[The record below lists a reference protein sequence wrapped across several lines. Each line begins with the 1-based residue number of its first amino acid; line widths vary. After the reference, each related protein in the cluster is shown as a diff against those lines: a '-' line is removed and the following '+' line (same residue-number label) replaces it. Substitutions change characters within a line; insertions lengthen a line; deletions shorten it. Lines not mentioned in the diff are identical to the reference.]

1 MRLFLTIL
9 FLFCLIAAEAKVIT
23 VGKGKQFASVK
34 KAILF
39 AAKGDTIF
47 IDKGIYKEGQ
57 LIIDKPVCIKGI
69 DFPILDGETKFEIL
83 TIRSNNVTVE
93 GIYFKNSG
101 RSSYMDIAAVRIADS
116 RKVFIRNNQFEFT
129 FFGIYAQHATACTI
143 EGNRLKSDAKDEISS
158 ANGIHCWKSDSMFIK
173 GNQITGHRDGIYFEF
188 VTNSRIIKNT
198 SFQNV
203 RYGLHFMFSNNNTYA
218 ENDFRNNGAGV
229 AVMYSNHINMYKNVF
244 ADNWGSAA
252 YGILLK
258 DISDG
263 TIEGNHFQNNSVG
276 VMMEGSSRLAVQK
289 NTFSQNGWALKIQAN
304 CMDNSITQNNFAGN
318 SFDVATNGELMLSKF
333 EKNYWDKYEG
343 YDLNRN
349 GIGDVPY
356 HPVSLF
362 AMITERNPSTIMLY
376 RSFMASLID
385 KIEKMIPAITP
396 IEMKDNNPLMKPVK
410 F

>member
-9 FLFCLIAAEAKVIT
+9 FIFCFIAAEAKVIT
-23 VGKGKQFASVK
+23 VGKGKQFASLK
-34 KAILF
+34 RAILI
-39 AAKGDTIF
+39 AAKGDTVLIY
-47 IDKGIYKEGQ
+47 DGIYKEGQ
-57 LIIDKPVCIKGI
+57 ITIDKPVCIKGI
-69 DFPILDGETKFEIL
+69 GFPILDGETKFEIL

-93 GIYFKNSG
+93 GICFKNSG
-101 RSSYMDIAAVRIADS
+101 RSSYLDIAAVRIADS
-116 RKVFIRNNQFEFT
+116 RNVFIRNNQFEFT
-129 FFGIYAQHATACTI
+129 FFGIYAQHATGCTI

-188 VTNSRIIKNT
+188 VTNSRIIKNI

-229 AVMYSNHINMYKNVF
+229 AVMYSNHINMFNNVF

-304 CMDNSITQNNFAGN
+304 CMDNNITQNNFTGN

-385 KIEKMIPAITP
+385 RIEKMIPAITP